1 MFDTRTNLTRDFSEY
16 DRMDTEA
23 LEQLLRQSLL
33 LPSDETD
40 ADALLYISELLVARD
55 GQTEESKQAAVQTA
69 FQSFNRNYRPRAVG
83 SGDHPV
89 PEKNNGLTSSD
100 HPAAPR
106 RRFSALR
113 VLAAAAILVLVFAL
127 GSATSLATGF
137 DFFGAVATWTDS
149 IFILSPDGDYDPI
162 HYPDTL
168 RPLVYKLQEYDVSL
182 DMLPRSIPDG
192 YEFVRMEV
200 GDLSSFT
207 DIVTMLSDGENN
219 LMLQYHIVY
228 TQDHVVYHEKNS
240 GDPETLVLNGIE
252 FYLFYNSERLNA
264 VWAQDNVE
272 ATITMTGSRE
282 DMIEIL
288 KTIGGSQ
295 S

>member
-1 MFDTRTNLTRDFSEY
+1 MFNTRTNSIRDFSEY
-16 DRMDTEA
+16 DGMNTAA
-23 LEQLLRQSLL
+23 LKQLLQHSIL
-33 LPSDETD
+33 LPPEETD

-55 GQTEESKQAAVQTA
+55 GQTEEAKQAAVQTA
-69 FQSFNRNYRPRAVG
+69 FQSFNRNYRPRAVDFADR
-83 SGDHPV
+83 SE
-89 PEKNNGLTSSD
+89 PEKHNGATSSD
-100 HPAAPR
+100 HSTAPR
-106 RRFSALR
+106 RRFSAFR
-113 VLAAAAILVLVFAL
+113 VLAAAAILVLVFAI

-149 IFILSPDGDYDPI
+149 IFLLSPDGDYDPI

-168 RPLVYKLQEYDVSL
+168 RPLVYTLQEYDVSL

-200 GDLSSFT
+200 GDLSSST
-207 DIVTMLSDGENN
+207 DIVTMLSDGEND

-228 TQDHVVYHEKNS
+228 QQDHVVYHEKNS

-252 FYLFYNSERLNA
+252 FYLFYNSDRLNA

-272 ATITMTGSRE
+272 ATIILTGSRE